1 MSQRSRTPSVVTPL
15 SPWDRLWSGREPQDS
30 RTVRKRPLAGI
41 VPSAIALL
49 SMSIV
54 TVVVIVGIVTAVAG
68 TEQMRNSDGNLSRW
82 SSSPELRFG
91 DNGVGPSSYTTIV
104 EGQMIELAIDGE
116 YADTAFATPEP

>member
-15 SPWDRLWSGREPQDS
+15 SPWDRLWSGCEPQDS
-30 RTVRKRPLAGI
+30 RTVRKRSLAGVI
-41 VPSAIALL
+41 PSAIVLL

-54 TVVVIVGIVTAVAG
+54 TVVAIVGIVTAVAG
-68 TEQMRNSDGNLSRW
+68 TEQMQSSDGNLPRW

-116 YADTAFATPEP
+116 YADTAFAAPEP

>member
-1 MSQRSRTPSVVTPL
+1 MVYGL
-15 SPWDRLWSGREPQDS
+15 DS
-30 RTVRKRPLAGI
+30 RKWRVGHEPTITHSVRGDAAFAVRKRPLAGI